1 MMWQFDYHIYYQGGK
16 AVLSGVSPYTVDG
29 FFHPYPMAVLFA
41 PFALLPEAA
50 SYGLYIILCIAL
62 LWRVAGKRTLWVWL
76 ALPVFYTLFVGQVD
90 LPFALLMTV
99 CGAWALPLALARP
112 QLGFVVVPWML
123 RTHGW
128 KGVGRAL
135 VASLML
141 IALCFLLRPNW
152 VNEWLA
158 ATPLLSAY
166 SRHDSNFYWF
176 VSKEWKTILT
186 FIISPLAW
194 LAAFFMRERRDSWT
208 VLHLFA
214 PVTNVYSAAALVEWI
229 TPLEIILSWGAV
241 FWVNGLLHDGAPMFV
256 IGVSILLRR
265 AVEVWMEHRRLN
277 R

>member
-1 MMWQFDYHIYYQGGK
+1 MMWQFDFHIYYQGGK
-16 AVLSGVSPYTVDG
+16 AVLLGVSPYTVDG

-76 ALPVFYTLFVGQVD
+76 AFPIFYTLFVGQVD
-90 LPFALLMTV
+90 LPFALLMCV
-99 CGAWALPLALARP
+99 GGAWALPLALARP
-112 QLGFVVVPWML
+112 QLGFVVAPWML

-128 KGVGRAL
+128 KGVGRTL
-135 VASLML
+135 VVSLIL
-141 IALCFLLRPNW
+141 LALCFLLRPNW
-152 VNEWLA
+152 VTEWLT

-176 VSKEWKTILT
+176 VSREWKTILT
-186 FIISPLAW
+186 FVISPLAW
-194 LAAFFMRERRDSWT
+194 LAAFFIRERRDSWT

-256 IGVSILLRR
+256 IGISILLKR
-265 AVEVWMEHRRLN
+265 AVEVWKDRRRLYK
-277 R
+277 

>member
-1 MMWQFDYHIYYQGGK
+1 MWQFDFHIYYQGGK
-16 AVLSGVSPYTVDG
+16 AVLLGVSPYTVDG

-76 ALPVFYTLFVGQVD
+76 AFPIFYTLFVGQVD
-90 LPFALLMTV
+90 LPFALLMCV
-99 CGAWALPLALARP
+99 GGAWALPLALARP
-112 QLGFVVVPWML
+112 QLGFVVAPWML

-128 KGVGRAL
+128 KGVGRTL
-135 VASLML
+135 VVSLIL
-141 IALCFLLRPNW
+141 LALCFLLRPNW
-152 VNEWLA
+152 VTEWLT

-176 VSKEWKTILT
+176 VSREWKTILT
-186 FIISPLAW
+186 FVISPLAW
-194 LAAFFMRERRDSWT
+194 LAAFFIRERRDSWT

-256 IGVSILLRR
+256 IGISILLKR
-265 AVEVWMEHRRLN
+265 AVEVWKDRRRLYK
-277 R
+277 